1 MSKYLYIFSFVLVI
15 FVDFLSRT
23 MFVEGFSF
31 LGNVNKVLI
40 IAACIMLLIKLL
52 IDEHRKIELYLI
64 LILIPII
71 SVIIYTTK
79 TYYTLLPIFLL
90 IINVRNINLE
100 KVHNSGVIPVESPQ
114 VLNAEISSKAILVNS
129 MLGSK
134 AVSIII
140 VVSTYIIAIKTR
152 AEALLKS
159 FQEIRLLENSI

>member
-1 MSKYLYIFSFVLVI
+1 MNRSIVSKYLYIFSFILVI

-31 LGNVNKVLI
+31 FRNVSKVLI
-40 IAACIMLLIKLL
+40 IAACSMLLIKLL

-100 KVHNSGVIPVESPQ
+100 KI
-114 VLNAEISSKAILVNS
+114 LRIWLFEIAIL
-129 MLGSK
+129 MLLVALSYYGN
-134 AVSIII
+134 IIGE
-140 VVSTYIIAIKTR
+140 TTR
-152 AEALLKS
+152 VFGRDGDKIRYGLGYGYAS
-159 FQEIRLLENSI
+159 FSANYFFHFTLFYS